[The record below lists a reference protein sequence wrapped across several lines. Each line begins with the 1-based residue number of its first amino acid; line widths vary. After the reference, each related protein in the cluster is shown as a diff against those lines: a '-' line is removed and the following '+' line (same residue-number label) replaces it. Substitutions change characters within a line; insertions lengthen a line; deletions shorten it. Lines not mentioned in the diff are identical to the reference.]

1 MRGANKY
8 QDAVWSYVSA
18 EQRIPADHPLR
29 AIRKMVDEVLDDLSP
44 HLSRLYS
51 RFGRPSVAPE
61 KLLRAL
67 LLQVLYSIRSERQLM
82 EQLDYNLLYRWF
94 VGLAMDDPIWDATVF
109 SKNRRRLLDGEVAQ
123 AFFERVLEMAK
134 RQQLLSEEHFSVDG
148 TLLEAWASQKSFQK
162 KEGAAGRDDDD
173 RGNPSVDFHGEQRTN
188 ATHQSTTDPQAR
200 LYRKGPGKEARL
212 CYMGHVLTEN
222 AHGLVVDTRVT
233 MASGTAEVEA
243 AQEMVGARRR
253 RRRITVGGDKKYDQ
267 HGFVRALREM
277 GVTPHVAQNRKGRRS
292 AIDGRTTGRPGYQV
306 SQRKRKLVEQLFG
319 WLKTVGPM
327 RRVKHRGLMRVAWM
341 FTFTAAVYN
350 VVRMVNLAGEAA
362 A

>member
-1 MRGANKY
+1 MRGANKH
-8 QDAVWSYVSA
+8 QDGMWSYVGA

-29 AIRKMVDEVLDDLSP
+29 TIRKMVDEVLEELSP
-44 HLSRLYS
+44 RLSRLYS

-61 KLLRAL
+61 RLLRAL
-67 LLQVLYSIRSERQLM
+67 LLQALYSIRSERQLM
-82 EQLDYNLLYRWF
+82 EQLDYNLLFRWF

-109 SKNRRRLLDGEVAQ
+109 SKNRQRLLEGEVAQ
-123 AFFERVLEMAK
+123 AFFERVLEMAR
-134 RQQLLSEEHFSVDG
+134 RQDLLSEEHFSVDG

-162 KEGAAGRDDDD
+162 KGRAAGADDDD
-173 RGNPSVDFHGEQRTN
+173 PGNPSVDFHGEQRTN

-222 AHGLVVDTRVT
+222 GHGLVVDTRVT
-233 MASGTAEVEA
+233 MANGTAEVEA
-243 AQEMVGARRR
+243 AQEMVRARRG
-253 RRRITVGGDKKYDQ
+253 RRRITVGGDKNYDQ

-277 GVTPHVAQNRKGRRS
+277 GVTPHVAQNQKGRRS
-292 AIDGRTTGRPGYQV
+292 AIDGRTTTRAGYQV

-327 RRVKHRGLMRVAWM
+327 RKLKHRGLMRVAWM
-341 FTFTAAVYN
+341 FTFSAAVYN
-350 VVRMVNLAGEAA
+350 LVRMVNLAREAA